1 MHSQVVE
8 TEKERRES
16 EIEHRRIMEECT
28 RVMEEYKN
36 TEKRL
41 RSHIVKS
48 RLFYSTRT
56 CLLAS
61 TDYGLDMLNAC
72 VPMQMKEIFIL
83 CVCSRI

>member
-1 MHSQVVE
+1 MLTAMTTCMCCFAPCCMHSQVVE

-48 RLFYSTRT
+48 RLFYSTVYM
-56 CLLAS
+56 LACF
-61 TDYGLDMLNAC
+61 N
-72 VPMQMKEIFIL
+72 
-83 CVCSRI
+83 